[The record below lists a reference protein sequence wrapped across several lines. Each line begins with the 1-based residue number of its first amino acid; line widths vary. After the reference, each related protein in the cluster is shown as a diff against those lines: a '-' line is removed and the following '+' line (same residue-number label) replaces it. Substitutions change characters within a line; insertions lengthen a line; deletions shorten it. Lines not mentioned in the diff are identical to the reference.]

1 MDLKFLQRN
10 VNFFGRKLVYMGH
23 TLLILDGRPQITPLK
38 TRTEAILKLDPP
50 KTVKNC
56 KQFCGM
62 VNFLSIFLKDLQLI
76 LAPIYQLTKKGIPF
90 VWSEECETAFKKI
103 KKALTSPPVLAM
115 PNEQGH
121 FILVSDTS
129 IVRCGATLYQEQ
141 DGDYR
146 VIAYYSKK
154 LPEAVRRYSIS
165 ELELTGI
172 LANITAFKHVLRNIE
187 FTVFCDHSALVHI
200 INAKREPPT
209 LRLQKLVE
217 NLMNYKFRIKFQKGK
232 ELHVTDFLSRHPDND
247 LDSPNKIIPIAF
259 MAKDIQIEWP
269 EKS

>member
-10 VNFFGRKLVYMGH
+10 ANFFRKKLVYMEH
-23 TLLILDGRPQITPLK
+23 TLLIQDGRPQITPLK
-38 TRTEAILKLDPP
+38 TRTEAVLKLDPP

-56 KQFCGM
+56 KQFCRM

-90 VWSEECETAFKKI
+90 VWLEECETAFKKI

-121 FILVSDTS
+121 FILVSDKS
-129 IVRCGATLYQEQ
+129 IVGCGATLYHEQ

-154 LPEAVRRYSIS
+154 LPEAVRRYSVS

-172 LANITAFKHVLRNIE
+172 LANITAFKHVLHNIE

-209 LRLQKLVE
+209 LRLQKLVSTC
-217 NLMNYKFRIKFQKGK
+217 NI
-232 ELHVTDFLSRHPDND
+232 VS
-247 LDSPNKIIPIAF
+247 IP
-259 MAKDIQIEWP
+259 
-269 EKS
+269 